1 MYEKRKTKISIVVA
15 IFTAAMVITSVFV
28 VLAFGTVGE
37 SASGPT
43 ECFDTGLGS
52 YPSIPGT
59 HNGTIT
65 PSQTITVSTLYTHP
79 SPGTGGHAES
89 IEIYENGVLLASGTW
104 NGYRGDW
111 RNITVHN
118 VTGVPYVTLL
128 TDHKYNYTIRTG
140 SYPQIIHFD
149 LLPTTGGVIT
159 CTDFTNT
166 DGEID
171 NDWISAVRLDS
182 SASVGFGGSA
192 DNDTTPPLVSSPSAN
207 PPTIPNDGTTTSFLS
222 VNVTDDSAVD
232 IVTIDLSPI
241 GGPAECILACYGY
254 AFFGCN
260 ITATCNPGTYNLT
273 VNASDI
279 YGNYNN
285 SVNITVTVLPAGLLP
300 VHNIDTGENFST
312 IQAAIDDPDTKDGHT
327 ITVDAGTYYENVVV
341 NMSLTLQGEDKNTT
355 IIDGNGAETVIC
367 LTSDYITITGFTIQN
382 GGRLWENKDAGIE
395 INSNYNTLSENIIT
409 NSTHGMLFDGN
420 SNVLSKNIIE
430 NNYAIGIYLDDSSNN
445 TITKNAITNNSWD
458 GVNLHISYNN
468 SISENII
475 THNAECG
482 INLNPSGNNT
492 ITENTITSNDIG
504 IGLDSSTNN
513 IIFGNNIADNEIC
526 IGLCR
531 DASDNFIFHN
541 NIVNNSQNANDTN
554 PANNDWHHPVLL
566 EGNYWSDY
574 TGVDDGSGSGK
585 HAIAGDGI
593 GDTDIPHPA
602 ADFDFYPFMNESG
615 WFAPVNEL
623 NNIQAQTDKSTYALN
638 ENVTVSCIVQN
649 ETGYNITADSVNA
662 EILKPDSSIELVTMT
677 EGLVGHYNGT
687 FTNTSLNGTYNVTIY
702 ANKTGY
708 VSDTAVL
715 EFEVA
720 NITGGL
726 FIDSNQDFGSGSL
739 AVAVG
744 DIDNDGDLD
753 VIFGDGCN
761 KVYRN
766 SGDGI
771 FSYDYTFGISGDSGA
786 GDTKSLKLGDFDGD
800 GDLDLIEGTLG
811 YNAHAHAPAEV
822 IIYENGGEGNFTYV
836 KHLIH
841 MQPSSYWDVSQFI
854 ELGNIDN
861 DTDLDIVICLTFSNS
876 VEIYLNDGGDFVKSH
891 VMSSPFPNGGALGDI
906 DNDGDLDLVTSNNEG
921 VGNKVFKNNGS
932 GYFID
937 TGQSLGSSYTYSVAL
952 ADIDND
958 GDLDLAAANIN
969 TQNKLYLN
977 DGTGNFTFFYAFGT
991 ARGYSH
997 PVVFGDIDCD
1007 NEIDMITGGD
1017 TIYIYLNNGRGRFIG
1032 SIQNLTGTGGLTGD
1046 VALEDID
1053 NDGDLDLITA
1063 GWKNKLYINTGERT
1077 LLNITQ
1083 AQTDKPT
1090 YTLNE
1095 NVTVS
1100 CIVQNETG
1108 YNITADGVNAEILK
1122 PDSSIELITMTEG
1135 LVGHYNGTF
1144 TNTSLYGVYNVT
1156 IYANKTGYVND
1167 TAELWWNVTPAPP
1180 APPNITSFA
1189 PPSHVSDNEGA
1200 ARTFRITVNQIVNVS
1215 WYLNESFLFT
1225 NESVTEVCCTLQA
1238 DVIGEHNV
1246 SARASNANGT
1256 DMQTWTW
1263 TVTSPCF
1270 IATAAYGTPLHE
1282 DINVLRDFRDEYLMT
1297 NPAGRSFVKVY
1308 YTTSPPIAN
1317 VISEYEEL
1325 RTIVREGM
1333 ITPLV
1338 HITRRFL

>member
-1 MYEKRKTKISIVVA
+1 MYEKRKTKSSIVVA

-37 SASGPT
+37 SASGPI

-111 RNITVHN
+111 RNLTVHN

-128 TDHKYNYTIRTG
+128 TGHKYNYTVRTG

-159 CTDFTNT
+159 CTEFTNT

-171 NDWISAVRLDS
+171 NDCISAIRLDS
-182 SASVGFGGSA
+182 SASGGGGGGT
-192 DNDTTPPLVSSPSAN
+192 DNDTTPPLVTSPSAN

-222 VNVTDDSAVD
+222 VNVTDDSAID

-241 GGPAECILACYGY
+241 GGPAECTLACYDY

-260 ITATCNPGTYNLT
+260 ITVTCSPGVYNLT

-285 SVNITVTVLPAGLLP
+285 SVNITVTVSPAGLLP
-300 VHNIDTGENFST
+300 VHNINTGENFST
-312 IQAAIDDPDTKDGHT
+312 IQAAIDDPGTLDGHTILVDAGTYYENVVVNKQLTIRSTSGNPADTIVQAAGSDDHVFNVTADYVNISGFTVKGAAGAVESGIYLGSGVNGCNIYDNNVTDNTFGIRLIYSSNNTLTNNTASNNGDCITLYSSSNNTLTNNTVHSNCSGIHLVSSCYVLIQNNTIESTGECGIYSSFSDNNTYENNTISGSGAGILFKDCCYNSLQSNTIFNTSIHGAISLNHANNYNVIEYNRLYSNQKGIWFTIDSGGYPANNTIRNNNISSNDYGVYFESVYNNLIYNNYFNNTNNAYDNGNNIWNITKTLGTNIIGGQYLGGNYWSDYAGEDLDGDGLGDTMLPYDSSWNIIGDGDWLPLVKSPSVEFPVHNIDTCENFSTIHAAIDDPETLNGHT

-341 NMSLTLQGEDKNTT
+341 NKRLTIRSASGNPADTIVQAAGSDDHVFNVSEDYVNISGFTVTGATTGWADNAGIYLGNVDHCTISNNNVLINHEGIYLHYSNNNT
-355 IIDGNGAETVIC
+355 IINNNASNNIGCGSGILLRSSDNNSMINNSASNNEYPGIYLYSSSCNTIANNSLINNTACNYTYGSIELYFSSSFNTITNNTVINNAGNGI
-367 LTSDYITITGFTIQN
+367 
-382 GGRLWENKDAGIE
+382 RLWESS
-395 INSNYNTLSENIIT
+395 NSNIIT
-409 NSTHGMLFDGN
+409 NNTLK
-420 SNVLSKNIIE
+420 SN
-430 NNYAIGIYLDDSSNN
+430 YYDGIYLHSSNN
-445 TITKNAITNNSWD
+445 
-458 GVNLHISYNN
+458 NL
-468 SISENII
+468 
-475 THNAECG
+475 
-482 INLNPSGNNT
+482 
-492 ITENTITSNDIG
+492 
-504 IGLDSSTNN
+504 
-513 IIFGNNIADNEIC
+513 
-526 IGLCR
+526 
-531 DASDNFIFHN
+531 IFHN
-541 NIVNNSQNANDTN
+541 NLVNNSNNADDDK
-554 PANNDWHHPVLL
+554 PANNEWHHPVLL

-574 TGVDDGSGSGK
+574 TGVDDGSGTGK

-593 GDTDIPHPA
+593 GDTNIPHPA
-602 ADFDFYPFMNESG
+602 ADFDFYPFMNENG
-615 WFAPVNEL
+615 WLEPVN
-623 NNIQAQTDKSTYALN
+623 K
-638 ENVTVSCIVQN
+638 
-649 ETGYNITADSVNA
+649 
-662 EILKPDSSIELVTMT
+662 
-677 EGLVGHYNGT
+677 
-687 FTNTSLNGTYNVTIY
+687 
-702 ANKTGY
+702 
-708 VSDTAVL
+708 
-715 EFEVA
+715 
-720 NITGGL
+720 
-726 FIDSNQDFGSGSL
+726 
-739 AVAVG
+739 
-744 DIDNDGDLD
+744 
-753 VIFGDGCN
+753 
-761 KVYRN
+761 
-766 SGDGI
+766 
-771 FSYDYTFGISGDSGA
+771 
-786 GDTKSLKLGDFDGD
+786 
-800 GDLDLIEGTLG
+800 
-811 YNAHAHAPAEV
+811 
-822 IIYENGGEGNFTYV
+822 
-836 KHLIH
+836 
-841 MQPSSYWDVSQFI
+841 
-854 ELGNIDN
+854 
-861 DTDLDIVICLTFSNS
+861 
-876 VEIYLNDGGDFVKSH
+876 
-891 VMSSPFPNGGALGDI
+891 
-906 DNDGDLDLVTSNNEG
+906 
-921 VGNKVFKNNGS
+921 
-932 GYFID
+932 
-937 TGQSLGSSYTYSVAL
+937 
-952 ADIDND
+952 
-958 GDLDLAAANIN
+958 
-969 TQNKLYLN
+969 
-977 DGTGNFTFFYAFGT
+977 
-991 ARGYSH
+991 
-997 PVVFGDIDCD
+997 
-1007 NEIDMITGGD
+1007 
-1017 TIYIYLNNGRGRFIG
+1017 
-1032 SIQNLTGTGGLTGD
+1032 
-1046 VALEDID
+1046 
-1053 NDGDLDLITA
+1053 
-1063 GWKNKLYINTGERT
+1063 
-1077 LLNITQ
+1077 LNITQ

-1095 NVTVS
+1095 NVTIS
-1100 CIVQNETG
+1100 CIVQSETG
-1108 YNITADGVNAEILK
+1108 YNITANIVNAEILK
-1122 PDSSIELITMTEG
+1122 PDSSIELVTMAEG

-1167 TAELWWNVTPAPP
+1167 TAELWWNVTPALP